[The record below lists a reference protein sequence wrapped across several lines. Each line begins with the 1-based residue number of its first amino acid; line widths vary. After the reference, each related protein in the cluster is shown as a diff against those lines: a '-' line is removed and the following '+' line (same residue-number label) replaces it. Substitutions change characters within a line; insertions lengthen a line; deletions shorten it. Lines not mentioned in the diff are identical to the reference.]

1 MPGNSDIGSPPLADA
16 QLSQAL
22 FVDAQV
28 MADLVKQSLLSLLDH
43 LLFGPAVQL
52 VSPLV
57 DDDAVRQHHG
67 VTLCALGQADAGVH
81 AEQRGA
87 VMKAG
92 LSQLVDCGPPAD
104 LNIDVVKGVA
114 KLGRKLFQRPLDDAL
129 EFASF
134 HLSTLYQRDNWDTR
148 DTQGKRRSGTNRK
161 GYSWNGARRR

>member
-57 DDDAVRQHHG
+57 DDDAVREHHG
-67 VTLCALGQADAGVH
+67 VALCPLGQADAGVH
-81 AEQRGA
+81 AEQRRA
-87 VMKAG
+87 AMKAG
-92 LSQLVDCGPPAD
+92 LSQLVDRRPPAD
-104 LNIDVVKGVA
+104 LNIDVVKGGF
-114 KLGRKLFQRPLDDAL
+114 KSGRKLFQRPLDHAPEL
-129 EFASF
+129 ASF
-134 HLSTLYQRDNWDTR
+134 HLSTLYQWDKW
-148 DTQGKRRSGTNRK
+148 DK
-161 GYSWNGARRR
+161 